1 MKLSEIKIQFQAEL
15 SELYSKSEIEELF
28 SIFCEHYLDLNK
40 IELRYSLENK
50 LSESD
55 SKKFSGVICE
65 LKTGKP
71 FQQILG
77 ETEFYGMKFFVNEHV
92 LIPRPETEE
101 LLELAIKKIQD
112 SKFEI
117 RDSRFEIQGLKV
129 FESAQTDNVQLD
141 RLREPQPD
149 KVESELIFKSQSDNS
164 HDNNSTNSKTLHRS
178 KTAIKILDIGTGS
191 GIIPIVLK
199 KYFPE
204 AEVSAIDISN
214 DALEVAKRNAEFHRT
229 KINFIHQDYLNKVFE
244 SAETDSEI
252 YDVIISNPPYI
263 GIEENPEIE
272 NSVKGFEPNL
282 ALFSPTSDALIFY
295 KKIAKDCKKHLAENG
310 LLFLEINQ
318 KLGKETLELYQQGFS
333 EVELLRDISG
343 NDRIIFGRK

>member
-1 MKLSEIKIQFQAEL
+1 MKLSEIKILFQAEL
-15 SELYSKSEIEELF
+15 SELYSKSEMEELF
-28 SIFCEHYLDLNK
+28 SIFCEYFLNLNK
-40 IELRYSLENK
+40 IELRNNLESD
-50 LSESD
+50 LSEND
-55 SKKFSGVICE
+55 SNKFSEAISE

-77 ETEFYGMKFFVNEHV
+77 ETEFYGMKFLVNEHV

-101 LLELAIKKIQD
+101 LLELAINKIKEKRQKIQ
-112 SKFEI
+112 
-117 RDSRFEIQGLKV
+117 V
-129 FESAQTDNVQLD
+129 FDSAQTDNVQIE

-149 KVESELIFKSQSDNS
+149 NQKPT
-164 HDNNSTNSKTLHRS
+164 TNDHFR
-178 KTAIKILDIGTGS
+178 ILDIGTGS

-214 DALEVAKRNAEFHRT
+214 EALEIAKRNAKFHQT
-229 KINFIHQDYLNKVFE
+229 EINFISKDYLNEIFD
-244 SAETDSEI
+244 SALTDKEL
-252 YDVIISNPPYI
+252 YDMIISNPPYI

-272 NSVKGFEPNL
+272 VSVKGFEPNL

-295 KKIAKDCKKHLAENG
+295 RKIAEDCKDHLAENG

-318 KLGKETLELYQQGFS
+318 KLGKETLALYQDGFS
-333 EVELLRDISG
+333 EVELLKDISG